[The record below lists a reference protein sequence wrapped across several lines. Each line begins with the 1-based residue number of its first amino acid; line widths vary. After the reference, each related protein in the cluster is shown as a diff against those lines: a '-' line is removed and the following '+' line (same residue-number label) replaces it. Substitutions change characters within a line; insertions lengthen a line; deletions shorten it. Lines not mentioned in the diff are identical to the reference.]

1 MQSASIGKYLFMRL
15 PPPFVAIA
23 LAALI
28 APAATLRAQE
38 PAVHTPA
45 TTATKLA
52 PDSIR
57 ADTVREQGRPRHY
70 WKKFAAGFASSI
82 LAHEGAHIVTAYA
95 VGGHPTIG
103 FNKGRPTV
111 YSGISARLEPRKQFL
126 FSSMGLNLQ
135 AAMDEGILDV
145 PHRRGAPFERG
156 VLAGGI
162 ATALFYV
169 TIGRTASVSDVDFMA
184 RTSSLSKTD
193 ITFIYGGVAALHA
206 FRIHKDERY
215 ADFFVHP
222 DVNAGK
228 GLRVGVNIQ

>member
-1 MQSASIGKYLFMRL
+1 MRSL
-15 PPPFVAIA
+15 PPLAAIV

-28 APAATLRAQE
+28 APSATLRAQE
-38 PAVHTPA
+38 PAVRTPTAAA
-45 TTATKLA
+45 TTLA
-52 PDSIR
+52 PDSTGG
-57 ADTVREQGRPRHY
+57 DSVRTQVRPRHY
-70 WKKFAAGFASSI
+70 WTKFAAGFASSI

-103 FNKGRPTV
+103 INKGRPTV

-126 FSSMGLNLQ
+126 FSSMGLNVQ
-135 AAMDEGILDV
+135 AALDEGILDV
-145 PHRRGAPFERG
+145 PHNRGAPFERG

-193 ITFIYGGVAALHA
+193 ITIIYGGVAALHA
-206 FRIHKDERY
+206 FRIHRDERY
-215 ADFFVHP
+215 ADFFVRP
-222 DVNAGK
+222 DVNSGK